1 MYRERGLGGSKA
13 TEVVG
18 HAADRKQRIN
28 DALDKQLERSSP
40 STSRAINGKD
50 KPLIMGGKQP
60 PSDLRDSRS
69 ASASASLTK
78 NNCSDG
84 TEVITAYVN
93 GGDHACA
100 CVTHKPARSQLLSMS
115 SQTSSDTV
123 NGNCLGWAATKE
135 ENIGNIGNI
144 GSSKTRKYRR
154 KYR

>member
-69 ASASASLTK
+69 ASASASASLTK
-78 NNCSDG
+78 NNCSM
-84 TEVITAYVN
+84 V
-93 GGDHACA
+93 
-100 CVTHKPARSQLLSMS
+100 
-115 SQTSSDTV
+115 
-123 NGNCLGWAATKE
+123 
-135 ENIGNIGNI
+135 
-144 GSSKTRKYRR
+144 
-154 KYR
+154 